1 MHRRCAPA
9 LAALL
14 LPGCGEPPPAPNE
27 PPPATIVKIAAP
39 RVLALD
45 TTGLTL
51 DDHRVQIAA
60 PADAQAVLAVALALA
75 ERLPAGAEHPAPYDV
90 TVAPDTRA
98 AALTT
103 LVAASRGR
111 GVAWRF
117 TDDKDAGEAVAL
129 SAQGVPPADTEPAIC
144 LETGVVIGRGTTWV
158 GNFTMEVAPGVLRRS
173 SKPAPNAGIT
183 ASLDGRDPTMC
194 QKLGGLPQHLDRKA
208 LVDAVAAVRPTKN
221 TCGPALRVAVD
232 PGLEWSRFA
241 GLLRALGAA
250 GHPLA
255 LVDASVSDFAE
266 CGAGAFAIGP
276 AFPLDL
282 RDKAGPL
289 EEPAI
294 RQVFDNHAA
303 ESDECVA
310 LAGPDEREERRTHPV
325 SAEIQP
331 DGAIAAASPFDAAD
345 PVARC
350 LADAIRRWRFPM
362 PRAPA
367 PVTFTVTY

>member
-1 MHRRCAPA
+1 MHRRCAPV
-9 LAALL
+9 LAALV
-14 LPGCGEPPPAPNE
+14 LPGCGEPPSAPNE
-27 PPPATIVKIAAP
+27 PASIVKIAAP

-51 DDHRVQIAA
+51 DDHRVQLAA
-60 PADAQAVLAVALALA
+60 QADAQAVQAVALALA

-117 TDDKDAGEAVAL
+117 TDRDAGDAVAL
-129 SAQGVPPADTEPAIC
+129 SAQVVPPADTEPAIC

-173 SKPAPNAGIT
+173 SKPAPSAGIT
-183 ASLDGRDPTMC
+183 ASLDGRDPTLC

-208 LVDAVAAVRPTKN
+208 LVDAVAAVRPTRN
-221 TCGPALRVAVD
+221 TCGPAIRVAVH

-255 LVDASVSDFAE
+255 LVDASATDFDE
-266 CGAGAFAIGP
+266 CGARAFEIGP

-282 RDKAGPL
+282 RDKSGPL
-289 EEPAI
+289 EEPAL
-294 RQVFDNHAA
+294 RQVFDNHAV
-303 ESDECVA
+303 ESDECIA
-310 LAGPDEREERRTHPV
+310 LEGPNERDERRTHPV
-325 SAEIQP
+325 SAEIQA
-331 DGAIAAASPFDAAD
+331 DGAIAAASPFDASD

-350 LADAIRRWRFPM
+350 LADAIRGWRFPM